1 MVVATI
7 PDPKE
12 LEKELN
18 DYLTKKYGNRIKLAT
33 PVAVPQQDEGLLE
46 GEGETPGRS
55 RKIAFDLKPEELE
68 AYLDQFVVKQ
78 GDAKEVLATKIC
90 THFKRIQYRES
101 YQGWDNPER
110 VGMIKNNIIMIGP
123 TGVGKT
129 YLIKLIAKKIGVPFV
144 KGDATKFSETGYVG
158 GDVED
163 LVRDLVREADGDI
176 ERAQYGII
184 YIDEIDKIA
193 SGGTVIGIDVS
204 RTGVQRC
211 LLKPM
216 EETEVDLKVPHDLV
230 SQMEAMEQYRK
241 TGKKERRVIN
251 TRDILF
257 IVSGAFTGLSDTVR
271 KRVAKQGIGFGA
283 ELKHRDDETNY
294 LKMVTPEDLIIYGF
308 ESEFVGRLPVI
319 TVFDKLGVDD
329 LYHILKNRNST
340 VVNAK
345 KRDFRAY
352 GIDLRFE
359 EDALYALAEHACR
372 HNTGARGLVSAVE
385 SVLMKFEKKL
395 PSTSIR
401 RLVVTKEVVD
411 DPAGSLQALLE
422 RGESSGDRKRY
433 RRAVLKEKKELR
445 EHIIGQK
452 NSFPREHRELLKGAR
467 LAILIDRVV
476 LKGSEVTA
484 VLEEMYSRIQEV
496 KQYEELFCEES
507 GITIVFEDRA
517 VDSLVKRSLEEGTP
531 LEELLSTLLK
541 NYRHGL
547 TLVQERNGMH
557 RFVLNREALRDPEG
571 YLDRLIKQSYSH

>member
-1 MVVATI
+1 MAADTL

-33 PVAVPQQDEGLLE
+33 PVAVPRPDEGLLE
-46 GEGETPGRS
+46 GEGEPSVRS

-78 GDAKEVLATKIC
+78 DDAKEVLATKIC
-90 THFKRIQYRES
+90 THFKRIQYREACRNR
-101 YQGWDNPER
+101 DHADR

-129 YLIKLIAKKIGVPFV
+129 YLIKLIAHKIGVPFV

-163 LVRDLVREADGDI
+163 LVRDLVREADGDS
-176 ERAQYGII
+176 EFAQYGII

-193 SGGTVIGIDVS
+193 SGGAVIGIDVS

-241 TGKKERRVIN
+241 TGKKEKRVIN

-257 IVSGAFTGLSDTVR
+257 IVSGAFTGLSDVIR

-283 ELKHRDDETNY
+283 VLKKSDDETDY
-294 LKMVTPEDLIIYGF
+294 LKMVTPGDLVDYGF

-319 TVFDKLGVDD
+319 TVFDRLGIED
-329 LYHILKNRNST
+329 LYHILRNRNST

-359 EDALYALAEHACR
+359 DDALYAIAERACK
-372 HNTGARGLVSAVE
+372 HNTGARSLVSAVE
-385 SVLMKFEKKL
+385 SILMKFEKKL
-395 PSTSIR
+395 PSTAIK
-401 RLVVTKEVVD
+401 RLVVTRSLVE
-411 DPAGSLQALLE
+411 DPAGSLRALLD
-422 RGESSGDRKRY
+422 RGESGSDRARY
-433 RRAVLKEKKELR
+433 RRVVLQEKKALR
-445 EHIIGQK
+445 HYMLSNRDG
-452 NSFPREHRELLKGAR
+452 FPPEHRELLKGAR
-467 LAILIDRVV
+467 LTLLIDRVV
-476 LKGSEVTA
+476 LKGAEMTT
-484 VLEEMYSRIQEV
+484 VLEEIHSLIQEV
-496 KQYEELFCEES
+496 RQCEEFFLEES
-507 GITIVFEDRA
+507 GIAITFDDRA
-517 VDSLVKRSLEEGTP
+517 VDSLVKRSLDEGTP
-531 LEELLSTLLK
+531 VEILLRALLK

-547 TLVQERNGMH
+547 TLIQEKNGMH
-557 RFVLNREALRDPEG
+557 RFVLGREALRDPEG
-571 YLDRLIKQSYSH
+571 YLDRLIQQSYSH

>member
-1 MVVATI
+1 MSSGKL

-18 DYLTKKYGNRIKLAT
+18 DYLAKKYGNRVRLAT
-33 PVAVPQQDEGLLE
+33 PVTMPEQNEALLGEEG
-46 GEGETPGRS
+46 TS
-55 RKIAFDLKPEELE
+55 SAKTKKIDFDLKPEELE
-68 AYLDQFVVKQ
+68 AYLDQFVIKQ
-78 GDAKEVLATKIC
+78 DDAKEVLATKIC
-90 THFKRIQYRES
+90 THFRRIQYREAC
-101 YQGWDNPER
+101 QGRDNADG

-163 LVRDLVREADGDI
+163 LVRDLVREAEGDI

-241 TGKKERRVIN
+241 TGKKEKRVIN

-257 IVSGAFTGLSDTVR
+257 IVSGAFNGLSDIIR
-271 KRVAKQGIGFGA
+271 KRVAGQGIGFGA
-283 ELKHRDDETNY
+283 ELKKNDDETDY
-294 LKMVTPEDLIIYGF
+294 LKMVTPEDLINYGF

-319 TVFDKLGVDD
+319 TVFDKLDVED
-329 LYHILKNRNST
+329 LYHILRHRNST

-359 EDALYALAEHACR
+359 DDALFALAERASKHA
-372 HNTGARGLVSAVE
+372 TGARGLVSAVE
-385 SVLMKFEKKL
+385 RVLMKFEKKL
-395 PSTSIR
+395 PSTAVK
-401 RLVVTKEVVD
+401 RLVVTKAVVD
-411 DPAGSLQALLE
+411 DPAGSLKELLA
-422 RGESSGDRKRY
+422 RGESSLDRMRY
-433 RRAVLKEKKELR
+433 RRAILKEKRELR
-445 EHIIGQK
+445 EHLISQ
-452 NSFPREHRELLKGAR
+452 SSCFPPQHRELLQGTR
-467 LAILIDRVV
+467 LSLLINRVV
-476 LKGSEVTA
+476 LTGAEVTA
-484 VLEEMYSRIQEV
+484 VMEEIHSLIQQV
-496 KQYEELFCEES
+496 RQYEERFFEES

-517 VDSLVKRSLEEGTP
+517 VDSLVKRSFKQGTAIG
-531 LEELLSTLLK
+531 ELLAGLLK

-547 TLVQERNGMH
+547 TLIQEKNGRS
-557 RFVLNREALRDPEG
+557 RFVLSREALRDPEG
-571 YLDRLIKQSYSH
+571 YLDRLIKESYAH